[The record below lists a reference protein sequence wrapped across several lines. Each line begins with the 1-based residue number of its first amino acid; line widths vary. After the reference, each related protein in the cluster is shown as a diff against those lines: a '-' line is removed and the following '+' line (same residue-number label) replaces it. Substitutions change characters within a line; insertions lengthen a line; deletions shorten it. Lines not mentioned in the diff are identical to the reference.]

1 MVGKY
6 VPRSELGVGAM
17 GAVYLCSQPGLER
30 PVAVKVMIAGRHAS
44 REQILRFQR
53 EAWAAAQLS
62 HPNVLQ
68 IYDVGSDG
76 ALNYFVMEYVDGRS
90 LDELIGSAELTLQ
103 RSLRLV
109 AQVASALQAA
119 HARGIIHRDIKPSN
133 ILINQ
138 EGQPKLADFG
148 LAKSLHDS
156 LDLSGSGDIIG
167 TPRYMSP
174 EQALAG
180 PGEIDHRTDLYSLG
194 AVMYEMLT
202 GCPQVDGSNP
212 LAILRQL
219 IDENPVPVRQRNSA
233 VPEEV
238 ATICERAIARDKEAR
253 FASAAELAEAIES
266 FLAAHPDWDG
276 SSSAAKVRA
285 GPLATLDLASLSPA
299 SLLSLPR
306 PWSRRRTLAAVLGG
320 GLSLSLIGLAVL
332 SPARSYLGMGVS
344 QETADEEPS
353 VAPDAAPSIPDRV
366 KSVEPRR
373 TAKPAGKSAK
383 QRSSAVDP
391 TTRALAAARE
401 LLQSA
406 GSPSLAR
413 ASGTRDRFKSLLED
427 LSSVLK
433 STPNNAEVRYLRGSV
448 FRRAGEPSSAI
459 LDLAQVLK
467 RDPKNLDARA
477 ERLLAGYQLYVLYM
491 GNLNEQILRPIPI
504 EHLEE
509 DLRILLQAG
518 DPGQRHLARMIE
530 ALARQDYEKAGK
542 LAAEPTP
549 PGVTSEDLADFQM
562 VEADAL
568 FHVAEEAHR
577 AEGAAAASG
586 SPEPEKD
593 RLRQAR
599 QALARKALAAL
610 RLGLT
615 ANPNHIGLLF
625 LKADTLQRI
634 ADWETTDDDEQSAGV
649 GRQRLAFDAAL
660 DRLRETALIGG
671 CDHAIARAMILFDF
685 GRESLALDRV
695 NDALSCQPQVPY
707 VHTFKAWLRLMA
719 PSDGLLTA
727 EEITRIL
734 NDFQAAFDHP
744 DDFNSYFVRALLL
757 AATSRWEEAR
767 SDLRTCRRMLAK
779 LGRDS
784 LPTSVSPYNN
794 WLAQASTAPPTRYVY
809 TTSDMVAKL
818 PVVDDLKIRLAETV
832 LKRLDNP
839 QLVQSEGIRDDELK
853 NMKGWTHYRLAVSYA
868 ARNEKRRVLEHV
880 KAALELHRPDLTS
893 KTFRNDA
900 SVNQWN
906 NDPEFNRLYE
916 QYDKS

>member
-1 MVGKY
+1 M
-6 VPRSELGVGAM
+6 GV
-17 GAVYLCSQPGLER
+17 VYLCSQPGLER

-44 REQILRFQR
+44 REQIVRFQR

-62 HPNVLQ
+62 NPNVLQ
-68 IYDVGSDG
+68 IYDVGSEG
-76 ALNYFVMEYVDGRS
+76 ALNYFVMEYVDGPS
-90 LDELIGSAELTLQ
+90 LDSLIGSPELTLE
-103 RSLRLV
+103 RTLRLV

-156 LDLSGSGDIIG
+156 QDLSGSGDIIG

-174 EQALAG
+174 EQALAA

-219 IDENPVPVRQRNSA
+219 IDENPVPVRQRNPA

-238 ATICERAIARDKEAR
+238 AAICERAIERDKEAR
-253 FASAAELAEAIES
+253 FASAGELAEAIET
-266 FLAAHPDWDG
+266 FLAGHPNWDG
-276 SSSAAKVRA
+276 SSYAVKVRLV
-285 GPLATLDLASLSPA
+285 PLATPDPGSPLPL

-306 PWSRRRTLAAVLGG
+306 LWLRRRKLAAVLGG
-320 GLSLSLIGLAVL
+320 GLSLSLLGLAVL

-344 QETADEEPS
+344 QEASDDEPAVVPEVSTPVAERAKSAEPQRKAKS
-353 VAPDAAPSIPDRV
+353 AA
-366 KSVEPRR
+366 
-373 TAKPAGKSAK
+373 KSAK
-383 QRSSAVDP
+383 QVSPAVDP
-391 TTRALAAARE
+391 ATRALAAARE
-401 LLQSA
+401 LLQSG
-406 GSPSLAR
+406 GSPTLAR

-433 STPNNAEVRYLRGSV
+433 SSPSNAEVRYLRGCV
-448 FRRAGEPSSAI
+448 FRRAGEPSSAM

-467 RDPKNLDARA
+467 RDPKNRDARA

-491 GNLNEQILRPIPI
+491 GNLNEQVLRPIPI

-509 DLRILLQAG
+509 DLRTLLSSG
-518 DPGQRHLARMIE
+518 DPGQHHLARLIE
-530 ALARQDYEKAGK
+530 ALARHDYEKAGK

-568 FHVAEEAHR
+568 FHVTEEAHR
-577 AEGAAAASG
+577 AEQAAAAQG
-586 SPEPEKD
+586 LPGPDKD
-593 RLRQAR
+593 RLRQER
-599 QALARKALAAL
+599 QALARKALGAL
-610 RLGLT
+610 RLGLD
-615 ANPNHIGLLF
+615 ADPNHIGLLF

-634 ADWETTDDDEQSAGV
+634 AEWESTDDEEQSAGV

-660 DRLRETALIGG
+660 DRLRQTALIGG
-671 CDHAIARAMILFDF
+671 CDHAIARAIILFDF
-685 GRESLALDRV
+685 RRENLALDRL

-707 VHTFKAWLRLMA
+707 LHTFKAWLRLMA

-727 EEITRIL
+727 DEITRIL

-757 AATSRWEEAR
+757 AATGRWEEAR
-767 SDLRTCRRMLAK
+767 SDLRTCRRMLTK
-779 LGRDS
+779 LGREN
-784 LPTSVSPYNN
+784 LPTSVTAYND
-794 WLAQASTAPPTRYVY
+794 WLLQASSAPPTRYVY
-809 TTSDMVAKL
+809 TTSDMVARL

-832 LKRLDNP
+832 LKRLENS
-839 QLVQSEGIRDDELK
+839 QQIKSEGISDDEIK
-853 NMKGWTHYRLAVSYA
+853 NMIGWTHYRLAVSYA
-868 ARNEKRRVLEHV
+868 TRNEKRRVLEHV
-880 KAALELHRPDLTS
+880 KAALELRRPDLTC
-893 KTFRNDA
+893 KTFRDDA

-906 NDPEFNRLYE
+906 NDPEFTRLYE
-916 QYDKS
+916 QFDKS